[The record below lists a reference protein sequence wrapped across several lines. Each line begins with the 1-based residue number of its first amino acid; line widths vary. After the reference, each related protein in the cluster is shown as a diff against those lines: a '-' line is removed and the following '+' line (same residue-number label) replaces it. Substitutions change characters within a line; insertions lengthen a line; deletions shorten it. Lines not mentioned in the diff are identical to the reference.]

1 MTDSA
6 DPQPRRHFLGA
17 LGAALA
23 APALAQQRSSR
34 MPDMVDAQPPE
45 LILHHGR
52 FTTLDRANPTATAV
66 AIRGGRFTHVG
77 RDADVLPLK
86 RDGTRVID
94 LQGRAVLPGLIDNH
108 LHIIRGGLNF
118 NLELRWDG
126 VRSLA
131 DAMAMLRRQV
141 AITPAPQWVRVVGG
155 FTEHQFVEKRLPT
168 IAELNAVAPDT
179 PVFLLHLY
187 DRALLNGAALR
198 AVGYTKDT
206 PAPPGGEIVRDAAGN
221 PTGLL
226 LAKPNASILYATLAK
241 GPKLPFEYQINS
253 TRHFMRELNRLG
265 VTGAIDAG
273 GGFQNFPEDY
283 QVIQQ
288 LADAG
293 QLTIRL
299 AYNLFTQK
307 PKQEKQ
313 DFLNWT
319 ATSRYK
325 QGDDYF
331 RHNGAGEMLVFSAA
345 DFEDFRQPRP
355 DMAPEMEGELEE
367 VVRVLVQ
374 NRWPWRLHATYDET
388 IERALDVFEKVNRD
402 TPLAGLNW
410 FFDHCE
416 TISEKSIDRIAALGG
431 GIAVQH
437 RMAYQGEYFVERYG
451 AGAAEATP
459 PVKRMLEKGVKVSAG
474 TDATRVASYNPW
486 VSLSWLVTG
495 RTVGGLQL
503 YPQRNCLDREAALR
517 MWTENVTWFSNEVG
531 KKGRIE
537 AGQLADLVVPDRDF
551 FACPE
556 SEIADTTA
564 LLTMV
569 GGKVVYAAGP
579 FQAHDDGAPPPA
591 MPDWSPVRRFGGY
604 AGWGDTEGKPMQAA
618 MRRLAADCACANDC
632 NVHGHQHATAWSSQ
646 LPISDLKSFWGA
658 LGCACWAV

>member
-1 MTDSA
+1 MAGTTA
-6 DPQPRRHFLGA
+6 PQ
-17 LGAALA
+17 
-23 APALAQQRSSR
+23 
-34 MPDMVDAQPPE
+34 
-45 LILHHGR
+45 LILHNGR
-52 FTTLDRANPTATAV
+52 FTTLDRANPVADAV
-66 AIRGGRFTHVG
+66 AIADGRFTRVG
-77 RDADVLPLK
+77 RAQDILPLA
-86 RDGTRVID
+86 DGGTRVID
-94 LQGRAVLPGLIDNH
+94 LQGRRVLPGLIDNH

-131 DAMAMLRRQV
+131 DAMAMLKRQV

-168 IAELNAVAPDT
+168 IEELNAVAPDT

-198 AVGYTKDT
+198 AVGYTRDT

-241 GPKLPFEYQINS
+241 GPKLPFEYQLNS

-374 NRWPWRLHATYDET
+374 NKWPWRMHATYDET
-388 IERALDVFEKVNRD
+388 IDRALDVFEKVDRD

-495 RTVGGLQL
+495 KTVGGMQL

-537 AGQLADLVVPDRDF
+537 AGMLADLMVPDRDF

-569 GGKVVYAAGP
+569 GGKVVYAAGL
-579 FQAHDDGAPPPA
+579 FQPHDEGAPPPA
-591 MPDWSPVRRFGGY
+591 MPDWSPVRSFGGY
-604 AGWGDTEGKPMQAA
+604 AGWGDAEGAPLQKAMRHAA
-618 MRRLAADCACANDC
+618 MACACANNC
-632 NVHGHQHATAWSSQ
+632 SVHGHQHATAWSSK
-646 LPISDLKSFWGA
+646 LPIADLKSFWGA